1 MKNWND
7 FLQEFVLQAMT
18 RAEVTSVSDEDYY
31 LRVSIRMAREAWDA
45 IQAAELPESEKAKNE
60 AVAQSLKDIAR
71 RALKVSDNTAKWFAI
86 DADGE
91 MSAYCSAPYIDR
103 NKWVF
108 DQGNSYL
115 LGVIHV
121 PPDLDDKLMN
131 RCFEISK
138 ILSNDIQ

>member
-7 FLQEFVLQAMT
+7 FLIEFVLRAMT
-18 RAEVTSVSDEDYY
+18 NNIHEHYFSPSDA
-31 LRVSIRMAREAWDA
+31 ARLAQLAWDA

-71 RALKVSDNTAKWFAI
+71 RALEVSDNTAKWFAI

-138 ILSNDIQ
+138 ILSDDL